1 MKDIWKLS
9 QSLNI
14 HKCSHIYREAN
25 RVTDCLDLGLQSLG
39 FHFYDIWG
47 LLGPPK
53 IHKGL
58 SSRMERSTI
67 QKIPEESLDG

>member
-39 FHFYDIWG
+39 FHFYDI
-47 LLGPPK
+47 
-53 IHKGL
+53 
-58 SSRMERSTI
+58 
-67 QKIPEESLDG
+67 